1 MSAAVDA
8 SVVSVASL
16 VVVTVDAGP
25 GLIAAVF
32 VSFGGEVF
40 STSASILANS
50 SVSAWTFSAFF
61 ADASKSSFS
70 VWVVNEVSIGDA
82 GVGELG

>member
-1 MSAAVDA
+1 MGVWGAAGMSAAVDA

-25 GLIAAVF
+25 GLIVSFVF

-40 STSASILANS
+40 STSASI
-50 SVSAWTFSAFF
+50 
-61 ADASKSSFS
+61 
-70 VWVVNEVSIGDA
+70 
-82 GVGELG
+82 